1 MDFDFP
7 FENDNAPHNYE
18 DWAEEFFH
26 YTMDWQLKGKGYIDY
41 SKCDEEKV
49 ALIWAVIMESFGTAL
64 MDIDYHGDVQ
74 IKLGYSVRT
83 GYSEQAIMDGKAG
96 TKEFGVTRELLT
108 KAQKLLKAKDAYALH
123 IEKKVLTTTRR
134 SFHEFD
140 LVPPEELNHE
150 FLILGLIDLDKNF
163 QKLKLLD

>member
-1 MDFDFP
+1 MKFP

-26 YTMDWQLKGKGYIDY
+26 YTMDWQLQGKDFIDY

-49 ALIWAVIMESFGTAL
+49 ALIWAVMMESFGTVL
-64 MDIDYHGDVQ
+64 MDLDYYGDVE
-74 IKLGYSVRT
+74 IKLGLSVRT

-96 TKEFGVTRELLT
+96 TKEFGVTRDLRVM
-108 KAQKLLKAKDAYALH
+108 AQRLLKERDAFALH
-123 IEKKVLTTTRR
+123 IEKKVLTTTHR

-140 LVPPEELNHE
+140 LYPPEELNNE
-150 FLILGLIDLDKNF
+150 FLILGLIDYKFNF
-163 QKLKLLD
+163 GRLNYQL